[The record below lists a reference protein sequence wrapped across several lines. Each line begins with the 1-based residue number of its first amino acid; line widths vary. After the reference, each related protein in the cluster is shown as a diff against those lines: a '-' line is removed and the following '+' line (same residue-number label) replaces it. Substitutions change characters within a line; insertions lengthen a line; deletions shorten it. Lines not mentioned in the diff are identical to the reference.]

1 MQYQCQRKLSS
12 PSDINISFIR
22 ERGRE
27 RDSVP
32 TSGGEKKLFSLVSGL
47 RFRERWH
54 LCLNKK
60 ITQVPVPPKGCDY
73 SVVSQ
78 DLVSLKKILKMGPNR
93 SNQFA
98 RRRGICHPYWEH
110 GGDTS
115 IGLVWLLEM
124 I

>member
-1 MQYQCQRKLSS
+1 M
-12 PSDINISFIR
+12 
-22 ERGRE
+22 
-27 RDSVP
+27 
-32 TSGGEKKLFSLVSGL
+32 FSLVSGL

-98 RRRGICHPYWEH
+98 QRRGICHPYWEH
-110 GGDTS
+110 EGDTS
-115 IGLVWLLEM
+115 IGLVIRNDLRHFLKKERLYPLVASAANR
-124 I
+124 ILVACLKSHCCVQIL